1 MRPKLEAQGSKWI
14 LGPDRSNVEPS
25 LGFTCLVVDASSQ
38 GVRKG
43 PKDRRAHQFE
53 HLGIISLDQGTHFT
67 SS

>member
-1 MRPKLEAQGSKWI
+1 MRPRLEAQGSTWI
-14 LGPDRSNVEPS
+14 LGPDRGTADPS
-25 LGFTCLVVDASSQ
+25 LGFTCPVVDANAQ

-43 PKDRRAHQFE
+43 PEDGRARQFE